1 MQETIIAVGN
11 GGYNLATDIIA
22 AGLFPDAR
30 LIVCDTNENDLEKN
44 SVNAAASFLLEKLR
58 GKVKS
63 GDTTLVEDIVAKASD
78 SVIVC
83 ATLGGMTG
91 SKYAPLI
98 ALEAIWK
105 GKFVCSFF
113 STPYEFEGKRQSKRA
128 MNAYMQLFV
137 SSNLAVQQNNDRLKD
152 VESLGL
158 NDIDKPLVETIKSAM
173 SHKSLDELA
182 DAQDNAALLA
192 YIPEEYR
199 VKDMPLVWIRS
210 NVYPGIPDEEQKTYS
225 ICIKKDKIRF

>member
-1 MQETIIAVGN
+1 MKETIIAVGN

-30 LIVCDTNENDLEKN
+30 LIVCDTNEKDLGKN
-44 SVNAAASFLLEKLR
+44 SVNAVESFLLEKLR
-58 GKVKS
+58 KSVKS
-63 GDTTLVEDIVAKASD
+63 DDMTLVDDIVEKTTD
-78 SVIVC
+78 NVIVC

-98 ALEAIWK
+98 ALNAILK

-113 STPYEFEGKRQSKRA
+113 SMPYGFEGEQKTKRA
-128 MNAYMQLFV
+128 MNARMQLIA
-137 SSNLAVQQNNDRLKD
+137 SSNFAIQQNSDRLKE

-158 NDIDKPLVETIKSAM
+158 NDIDKPLVETLKSAI
-173 SHKSLDELA
+173 SHKTLEELA
-182 DAQDNAALLA
+182 FDPGNAQLQA

-199 VKDMPLVWIRS
+199 IKGVPLIWIR
-210 NVYPGIPDEEQKTYS
+210 NDCYRGITADDRKGVFNLY
-225 ICIKKDKIRF
+225 

>member
-11 GGYNLATDIIA
+11 GGYNLAIDIIA
-22 AGLFPDAR
+22 AGLFPDAQ

-44 SVNAAASFLLEKLR
+44 SVNAAESFLLEKLR

-63 GDTTLVEDIVAKASD
+63 GDTTLVEGIVAKASD
-78 SVIVC
+78 SVIIC

-98 ALEAIWK
+98 ALEAILK

-113 STPYEFEGKRQSKRA
+113 SMPYEFEGEQKLKRA
-128 MNAYMQLFV
+128 LNAKGKLIV
-137 SSNLAVQQNNDRLKD
+137 STNLAVQQNNDRLKE

-173 SHKSLDELA
+173 NHKSLEELA
-182 DAQDNAALLA
+182 DAKNNDSLQA
-192 YIPEEYR
+192 YISEEYR

-210 NVYPGIPDEEQKTYS
+210 NNYRGFPDDERKS
-225 ICIKKDKIRF
+225 IFDLY

>member
-1 MQETIIAVGN
+1 MKETIMAIGN
-11 GGYNLATDIIA
+11 GGYNLATDLIA

-30 LIVCDTNENDLEKN
+30 LIVCDTNEKDLEKN
-44 SVNAAASFLLEKLR
+44 SVNAAESFLLEKLR
-58 GKVKS
+58 KTVKA
-63 GDTTLVEDIVAKASD
+63 GDTTLVDDIVEKASD

-98 ALEAIWK
+98 ALDAILR

-113 STPYEFEGKRQSKRA
+113 SMPYGFEGEQKTKRA
-128 MNAYMQLFV
+128 MNARMQLIA
-137 SSNLAVQQNNDRLKD
+137 SSNLVVQQNNDRLKE

-173 SHKSLDELA
+173 SHESLEEMAFSVNVDLQE
-182 DAQDNAALLA
+182 

-199 VKDMPLVWIRS
+199 VKDIPLLWFR
-210 NVYPGIPDEEQKTYS
+210 NDCYRGITADDR
-225 ICIKKDKIRF
+225 KDVFNLY

>member
-1 MQETIIAVGN
+1 MKETIIAVGN
-11 GGYNLATDIIA
+11 GGYNLATGIIA

-30 LIVCDTNENDLEKN
+30 LIVCDTNEKDLEKN
-44 SVNAAASFLLEKLR
+44 STNAAESFLLEKLR
-58 GKVKS
+58 KTVKA
-63 GDTTLVEDIVAKASD
+63 GDTTLVDDIVEKASD

-98 ALEAIWK
+98 AMDAILR

-113 STPYEFEGKRQSKRA
+113 SMPYGFEGEQKTKRA
-128 MNAYMQLFV
+128 MNARMQLIA
-137 SSNLAVQQNNDRLKD
+137 SSNLVVQQNNDRLKE

-158 NDIDKPLVETIKSAM
+158 NDLDKPLVETIKSAM
-173 SHKSLDELA
+173 SHNSLEEMAFSVNA
-182 DAQDNAALLA
+182 DLQE

-199 VKDMPLVWIRS
+199 VKDLPLLWFR
-210 NVYPGIPDEEQKTYS
+210 NDCYRGITADDR
-225 ICIKKDKIRF
+225 KDVFNLY